1 MLLPRLM
8 VEGDLSSICCLVVEE
23 ELVLTMLLPRLMVE
37 GDLSSIYC
45 LEEQLV
51 LTVLLPR
58 LMVEGDLSS
67 ICCLVVDELHLL
79 GDQSRGY
86 LLELLLTKVDCSASF
101 S

>member
-1 MLLPRLM
+1 VDGGGGLEFYLLP
-8 VEGDLSSICCLVVEE
+8 GSGG
-23 ELVLTMLLPRLMVE
+23 ELA
-37 GDLSSIYC
+37 
-45 LEEQLV
+45 

-86 LLELLLTKVDCSASF
+86 LLELLLTKVRYLDCSS
-101 S
+101 SLS

>member
-1 MLLPRLM
+1 LEEQLVLTVLLPRLI
-8 VEGDLSSICCLVVEE
+8 VEGDLSSICCL
-23 ELVLTMLLPRLMVE
+23 
-37 GDLSSIYC
+37 I

-58 LMVEGDLSS
+58 LMVEGDLRS

-86 LLELLLTKVDCSASF
+86 LLELLLTKVDCSS
-101 S
+101 SLS